1 VRDPAL
7 LVSGVVLVKDPL
19 GGGLVDARGEEG
31 GGLLRFLGLALGDL
45 VLELLEQRLEGRL
58 GVPVAKPLLGG
69 QADTL
74 LLLVDVG
81 DVMPSIRLDS

>member
-1 VRDPAL
+1 MREVRKVA
-7 LVSGVVLVKDPL
+7 VFV
-19 GGGLVDARGEEG
+19 
-31 GGLLRFLGLALGDL
+31 RFLGLALGDL

-74 LLLVDVG
+74 LLLLDVG
-81 DVMPSIRLDS
+81 HVIPSIRLDS